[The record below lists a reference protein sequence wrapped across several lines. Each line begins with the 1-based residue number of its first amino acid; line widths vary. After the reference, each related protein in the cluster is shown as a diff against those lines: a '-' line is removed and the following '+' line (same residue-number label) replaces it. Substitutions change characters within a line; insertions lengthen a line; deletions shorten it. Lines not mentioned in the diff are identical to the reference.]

1 LVSDAKSDSITGRA
15 LLAFRLDPGALRE
28 GCIDLSF
35 DAIRIEFVM
44 FVLKKDCGFITCDW
58 IVVGICFHPL
68 ALRWLVV
75 ILFVYLNGR
84 DWETFKGNTVI
95 MAIASYDLIIAAE
108 AIIVIQDNLEI
119 LRENDGPNAVWDDVV
134 SLHISLRQFK

>member
-1 LVSDAKSDSITGRA
+1 
-15 LLAFRLDPGALRE
+15 
-28 GCIDLSF
+28 
-35 DAIRIEFVM
+35 
-44 FVLKKDCGFITCDW
+44 
-58 IVVGICFHPL
+58 
-68 ALRWLVV
+68 
-75 ILFVYLNGR
+75 
-84 DWETFKGNTVI
+84 